1 MLGDTE
7 AMTRTTDIAHFYKVT
22 TQPDPEWGS
31 GLPAPELG
39 KLLEGAYVTSTDK
52 TISFVVGGVG
62 KTKCKTAWEFDA
74 QGRMV
79 NASTKDIKYD
89 KFRSKDDLLILP
101 GACPEAMG
109 PKGLEGNIGWSDPGD
124 VYRFVLGAPIEAA
137 KLDEGVE
144 PPRGMSGLVAATA
157 SLWRLEIGTAGAVWT
172 CVDPAWN
179 VARSR
184 TMTCTRARSKSEG
197 RPR

>member
-31 GLPAPELG
+31 GLSAPELG
-39 KLLEGAYVTSTDK
+39 KLLEGAYITSTDK

-89 KFRSKDDLLILP
+89 KFRGKNDLLILP

-124 VYRFVLGAPIEAA
+124 VYPASCS
-137 KLDEGVE
+137 E
-144 PPRGMSGLVAATA
+144 P
-157 SLWRLEIGTAGAVWT
+157 
-172 CVDPAWN
+172 
-179 VARSR
+179 RSR
-184 TMTCTRARSKSEG
+184 RPNWTRGSSPPGA
-197 RPR
+197 